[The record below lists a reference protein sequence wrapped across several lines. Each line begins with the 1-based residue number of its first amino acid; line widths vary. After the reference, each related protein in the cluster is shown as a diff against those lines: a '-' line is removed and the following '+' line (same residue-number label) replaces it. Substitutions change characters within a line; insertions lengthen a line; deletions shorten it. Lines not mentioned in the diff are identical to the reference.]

1 MNDKTLLD
9 QLHTVLIASLL
20 QKIQSGEATAGDL
33 GVARQLLKDNGIDVA
48 AKLGD
53 PILKLSESLPFDPSM
68 DHEDEEEAA

>member
-1 MNDKTLLD
+1 MNDKALLD

-20 QKIQSGEATAGDL
+20 EKIRSGEATAGDL

-53 PILKLSESLPFDPSM
+53 PILKLSEALPFDPSM